1 MKKVIDKPLK
11 KCYNKLS
18 KEIKKRKELMIMTK
32 KITKREM
39 FAMIS
44 AVVEK
49 AEVENKDEMLNA
61 LAHEIELL
69 DNKKSNSKPSAR
81 ERENEALKEEIF
93 AELKEIGRAVTV
105 SEFQAETR
113 FAPPEFSNQRMSALL
128 NQLVKADRVHKE
140 IIKKKSY
147 FSVVAE

>member
-1 MKKVIDKPLK
+1 MR
-11 KCYNKLS
+11 NKF
-18 KEIKKRKELMIMTK
+18 
-32 KITKREM
+32 TKREM

-49 AEVENKDEMLNA
+49 AEAENKDEMLKA

-69 DNKKSNSKPSAR
+69 DNKKSKSGQSAR
-81 ERENEALKEEIF
+81 EKENEALKEEIL
-93 AELKEIGRAVTV
+93 AELIEINKPVTV
-105 SEFQAETR
+105 SDFQAVTR

-128 NQLVKADRVHKE
+128 NQLVKAGRVNKE

-147 FSVVAE
+147 FSAMAE

>member
-1 MKKVIDKPLK
+1 
-11 KCYNKLS
+11 
-18 KEIKKRKELMIMTK
+18 MIMTK

-49 AEVENKDEMLNA
+49 AEVENKDEMLKA

-69 DNKKSNSKPSAR
+69 DNKKSKSGQSKTQK
-81 ERENEALKEEIF
+81 ENEALKEEILV
-93 AELKEIGRAVTV
+93 ELIEINKPVTV
-105 SEFQAETR
+105 SDFQAVTR
-113 FAPPEFSNQRMSALL
+113 FAPPEFSNQKISALL
-128 NQLVKADRVHKE
+128 NQLVKEGRVHKE

>member
-1 MKKVIDKPLK
+1 MT
-11 KCYNKLS
+11 
-18 KEIKKRKELMIMTK
+18 MTK

-49 AEVENKDEMLNA
+49 TEVENKDEMLKA

-69 DNKKSNSKPSAR
+69 DNKKSKSGQSAR
-81 ERENEALKEEIF
+81 EKENEALKEEIF
-93 AELKEIGRAVTV
+93 AELIEINKPVTV
-105 SEFQAETR
+105 SDFQAVTR

-128 NQLVKADRVHKE
+128 NQLVKAGRVHKE

-147 FSVVAE
+147 FSAMAE

>member
-1 MKKVIDKPLK
+1 
-11 KCYNKLS
+11 
-18 KEIKKRKELMIMTK
+18 MIMTK

-49 AEVENKDEMLNA
+49 AEVENKDEMLKA

-69 DNKKSNSKPSAR
+69 DNKKSKSGQSKIQK
-81 ERENEALKEEIF
+81 ENEALKEEILV
-93 AELKEIGRAVTV
+93 ELIEINKPVTV
-105 SEFQAETR
+105 SDFQAVTR
-113 FAPPEFSNQRMSALL
+113 FAPPEFSNQKISALL
-128 NQLVKADRVHKE
+128 NQLVKEGRVYKE

>member
-1 MKKVIDKPLK
+1 
-11 KCYNKLS
+11 
-18 KEIKKRKELMIMTK
+18 MTK

-49 AEVENKDEMLNA
+49 AEVENKDEMLKA

-69 DNKKSNSKPSAR
+69 DNKKSKSGQSKIQK
-81 ERENEALKEEIF
+81 ENEALKEEILV
-93 AELKEIGRAVTV
+93 ELIEINKPVTV
-105 SEFQAETR
+105 SDFQAVTR
-113 FAPPEFSNQRMSALL
+113 FAPPEFSNQKISALL
-128 NQLVKADRVHKE
+128 NQLVKEGRVYKE

-147 FSVVAE
+147 FSVVAEQLEKWEKKTFSHP